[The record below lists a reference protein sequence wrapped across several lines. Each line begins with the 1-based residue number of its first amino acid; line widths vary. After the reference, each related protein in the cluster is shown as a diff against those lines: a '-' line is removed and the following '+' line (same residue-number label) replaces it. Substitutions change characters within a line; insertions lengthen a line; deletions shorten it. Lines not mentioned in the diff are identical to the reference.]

1 MRIDEEYE
9 EMRMIRMIT
18 RMRRRGRG
26 GWKMKMSRRQRKRMW
41 RRMWMKK
48 SRLRE
53 DEHSEEDEDIY

>member
-26 GWKMKMSRRQRKRMW
+26 GWKMKMSRRRGKECV
-41 RRMWMKK
+41 KG
-48 SRLRE
+48 
-53 DEHSEEDEDIY
+53 